1 MAALKIVC
9 LVILA
14 AKSIKILADK
24 TVEAALGANS
34 FGDSDRGKAFG
45 SAADK
50 SPADDPSAKVSDQ
63 TACRNMQS
71 STAIVKF
78 CEFSVKDIAHDKPVE
93 INPNTVVI
101 MDQTGVGVI
110 KSVAVQSLPSPLA
123 EGAEED
129 RVVEPTADAVVLGVI
144 SEAGPVEMDTDM
156 VTY

>member
-71 STAIVKF
+71 STAIVK
-78 CEFSVKDIAHDKPVE
+78 
-93 INPNTVVI
+93 I